1 MRSSQLGSG
10 PSRGGQTQSF
20 ALCQALGGRSPEL
33 LKRPQASVGI
43 NTAGVRGAHEGHSP
57 SHDGPL
63 EASQRTCWWLSLQAA
78 WEGPSWVG
86 GITLATG

>member
-20 ALCQALGGRSPEL
+20 ALSQALGGRSPEL
-33 LKRPQASVGI
+33 LKRPQASVGTH
-43 NTAGVRGAHEGHSP
+43 TAGVRGKREGHSA
-57 SHDGPL
+57 SQDGPL
-63 EASQRTCWWLSLQAA
+63 EASQTPCWWLILQAV
-78 WEGPSWVG
+78 WEGPRWVG